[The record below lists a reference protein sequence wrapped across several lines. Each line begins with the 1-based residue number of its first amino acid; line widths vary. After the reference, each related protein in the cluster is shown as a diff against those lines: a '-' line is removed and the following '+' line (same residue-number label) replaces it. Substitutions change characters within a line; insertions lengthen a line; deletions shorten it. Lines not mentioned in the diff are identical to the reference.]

1 MEWRD
6 QGILLSARQHGE
18 ASVIIDVLTPSLGR
32 HSGIVRGGKSRKLA
46 PVSQP
51 GAQLDLLWK
60 ARLQEHIGTFQVE
73 LIRSRSAMVM
83 SDRRALSGLGA
94 VTGMLLAFLPE
105 RETNEPLFYATEQLL
120 DLLEH
125 PEVWSTAYLRWEL
138 GLLDILG
145 FGLDLSTCAVTR
157 QTHDLVFI
165 SPKTGR
171 AVSRNGAG
179 KWADRLLPLLPVM
192 LGQDTDDPN
201 EISQALDVYGYF
213 FENHACQSLGL
224 KQLPLARTRFLDT
237 LKKPI
242 DSRYKSRIS

>member
-32 HSGIVRGGKSRKLA
+32 HSGFVHGGKSRKLA
-46 PVSQP
+46 PVLQP
-51 GAQLDLLWK
+51 GAQLDLMWK
-60 ARLQEHIGTFQVE
+60 ARLQEHIGAFQVE
-73 LIRSRSAMVM
+73 LIRSRSAMIM

-105 RETNEPLFYATEQLL
+105 RETCEPLFYATEQLL
-120 DLLEH
+120 DLLEY

-145 FGLDLSTCAVTR
+145 FGLDLSACAVTG

-171 AVSRNGAG
+171 AISRNGAG

-192 LGQDTDDPN
+192 LGQDTQYPED
-201 EISQALDVYGYF
+201 IQQALKVCGHF
-213 FENHACQSLGL
+213 FEHHVCESLGL
-224 KQLPLARTRFLDT
+224 KQLPPSRSRFLDSI
-237 LKKPI
+237 KK
-242 DSRYKSRIS
+242 

>member
-6 QGILLSARQHGE
+6 QGILLSAQQHGE
-18 ASVIIDVLTPSLGR
+18 TSVILDVLTPSLGR
-32 HSGIVRGGKSRKLA
+32 HSGVVRGGKSRKLA
-46 PVSQP
+46 PALQP
-51 GAQLDLLWK
+51 GAQLDLMWK
-60 ARLQEHIGTFQVE
+60 ARLQEHIGTFQVD

-83 SDRRALSGLGA
+83 SDRRALFGLGA

-125 PEVWSTAYLRWEL
+125 PEVWPVAYLRWEL
-138 GLLDILG
+138 GLLETLG
-145 FGLDLSTCAVTR
+145 YGLDLSTCAVTG
-157 QTHDLVFI
+157 QAYDLVFI

-171 AVSRNGAG
+171 AVSRNAAG

-192 LGQDTDDPN
+192 LGQDTEDLSDMV
-201 EISQALDVYGYF
+201 QALEVLGYF

-224 KQLPLARTRFLDT
+224 KQLPPARSRFLDT
-237 LKKPI
+237 LTKTN
-242 DSRYKSRIS
+242 R

>member
-6 QGILLSARQHGE
+6 QGILLSAQQHGE
-18 ASVIIDVLTPSLGR
+18 TSVILDVLTPSLGR
-32 HSGIVRGGKSRKLA
+32 HSGVVRGGKSRKLA
-46 PVSQP
+46 PALQP
-51 GAQLDLLWK
+51 GAQLDLMWK
-60 ARLQEHIGTFQVE
+60 ARLQEHIGTFQVD

-83 SDRRALSGLGA
+83 SDRRALFGLGA

-125 PEVWSTAYLRWEL
+125 PEVWPVAYLRWEL
-138 GLLDILG
+138 GLLETLG
-145 FGLDLSTCAVTR
+145 FGLDLSTCAVTG
-157 QTHDLVFI
+157 QAYDLVFI

-171 AVSRNGAG
+171 AVSRNAAG

-192 LGQDTDDPN
+192 LGQDTEDLSDMV
-201 EISQALDVYGYF
+201 QALEVLGYF

-224 KQLPLARTRFLDT
+224 KQLPPARSRFLDT
-237 LKKPI
+237 LTKTN
-242 DSRYKSRIS
+242 R

>member
-6 QGILLSARQHGE
+6 QGILLSAQQHGE
-18 ASVIIDVLTPSLGR
+18 TSVILDVLTPSLGR
-32 HSGIVRGGKSRKLA
+32 HSGVVRGGKSRKLA
-46 PVSQP
+46 PALQP
-51 GAQLDLLWK
+51 GAQLDLMWK
-60 ARLQEHIGTFQVE
+60 ARLQEHIGTFQVD

-83 SDRRALSGLGA
+83 SDRRALFGLGA

-125 PEVWSTAYLRWEL
+125 PEVWPVAYLRWEL
-138 GLLDILG
+138 GLLETLG
-145 FGLDLSTCAVTR
+145 FGLDLSTCAVTG
-157 QTHDLVFI
+157 QAYDLVFI

-171 AVSRNGAG
+171 AVSRNAAG

-192 LGQDTDDPN
+192 LGQDTEDLTDMV
-201 EISQALDVYGYF
+201 QALEVLGYF

-224 KQLPLARTRFLDT
+224 KQLPPARSRFLDT
-237 LKKPI
+237 LTKTN
-242 DSRYKSRIS
+242 R